1 METVKI
7 KTVVWVT
14 SQFEAFHRWKKAPQD
29 VKFLRDYHRHLFHVK
44 VGMEVNHGDRE
55 IEFFQFK
62 RKLEDIIANT
72 WTGKKIDG
80 SCEII
85 AEDLRAYLG
94 ASFVTVSEDGE
105 NGATVSVEGYE

>member
-14 SQFEAFHRWKKAPQD
+14 TQFEAFHRWKNAPND
-29 VKFLRDYHRHLFHVK
+29 VSFLRDYHRHIFHVK
-44 VGMEVNHGDRE
+44 VGVEVSHGDRE

-62 RKLEDIIANT
+62 RKVERRVECV
-72 WTGKKIDG
+72 WKGKKFDG
-80 SCEII
+80 SCEMI

-105 NGATVSVEGYE
+105 NGATVTTEGYE